1 MMDVSPENDG
11 DTGDNP
17 IPTVP
22 RLDTDPSPMR
32 RINKIYVTTRR
43 ASGELHLQSVLQH
56 MDRRL
61 QVLPDLVMF
70 SGTFGLMI
78 LSVCVLLVLLSQNM
92 FERQVINLNAQLA
105 DTYHW
110 APYGQSCVLRADGF
124 VPDSCDNRT
133 AAVVP
138 SHIFP
143 IVGAVLGT
151 QWLAEL
157 KTAGGAL
164 FVTTCVIGGT
174 VDVGWTDLQ
183 FLAGYDSY
191 PDCLPTAPQ
200 DVAGIAMLESTV
212 RDGEGYYL
220 ITLFADLDK
229 RMKQYVYANSD
240 GTSQNLISKVR
251 RIVIAGDGNVGMDA
265 FGGTNNVITSK
276 PLGERYLVTGFC
288 VSVIQ
293 ELSDAKD
300 KLELTGWSQGKFSAL
315 PVVPAWSCGHV
326 VSNASELV
334 AFQAILSVLSLWF
347 FAGDVYITI
356 EGLRGL
362 FTGKPILKYAVLSGL
377 ERRKLL
383 LACIVANSMPGLLYM
398 DVSRMY
404 FHSVNGFKLY
414 ALSSIMV
421 ANFVAFGSLLALSV
435 VDMLVSYVKTF
446 SICVGYSAPVFI
458 VMSIVWMAAA
468 WCNDDNFLDAYNKFY
483 TAPSVIGFWV
493 HDAYYASGS
502 YAPGGTLP
510 IANYLTESIL
520 TAVGCSFGVSI
531 AISSLHRWLLHK
543 HWFVSTAWAQSN
555 SLLQKLRL
563 PSFITALP
571 LDPFNAIKIGN
582 TMYCKPSTLALM
594 GYTTVERK
602 KQEMHSVKEND
613 GEEPPQKPHF
623 VVSIYALVP
632 ALVLPVSQVR
642 SIGAIMKNQFAHESR
657 KLERKA
663 YRYTRGGCVG

>member
-1 MMDVSPENDG
+1 MGM
-11 DTGDNP
+11 
-17 IPTVP
+17 
-22 RLDTDPSPMR
+22 
-32 RINKIYVTTRR
+32 
-43 ASGELHLQSVLQH
+43 
-56 MDRRL
+56 
-61 QVLPDLVMF
+61 
-70 SGTFGLMI
+70 
-78 LSVCVLLVLLSQNM
+78 
-92 FERQVINLNAQLA
+92 
-105 DTYHW
+105 
-110 APYGQSCVLRADGF
+110 
-124 VPDSCDNRT
+124 
-133 AAVVP
+133 
-138 SHIFP
+138 
-143 IVGAVLGT
+143 LG
-151 QWLAEL
+151 
-157 KTAGGAL
+157 
-164 FVTTCVIGGT
+164 
-174 VDVGWTDLQ
+174 
-183 FLAGYDSY
+183 
-191 PDCLPTAPQ
+191 
-200 DVAGIAMLESTV
+200 
-212 RDGEGYYL
+212 
-220 ITLFADLDK
+220 
-229 RMKQYVYANSD
+229 
-240 GTSQNLISKVR
+240 
-251 RIVIAGDGNVGMDA
+251 
-265 FGGTNNVITSK
+265 
-276 PLGERYLVTGFC
+276 RYLVTGFC

-300 KLELTGWSQGKFSAL
+300 KLELTGWSQGRAGLVATRVLCPSSSVFIFHDVVPGKFSAL

-483 TAPSVIGFWV
+483 TAPSVIGQL
-493 HDAYYASGS
+493 DLDMKNADTGA
-502 YAPGGTLP
+502 
-510 IANYLTESIL
+510 
-520 TAVGCSFGVSI
+520 
-531 AISSLHRWLLHK
+531 
-543 HWFVSTAWAQSN
+543 WFVSTAWAQSN

-582 TMYCKPSTLALM
+582 TMYCKP
-594 GYTTVERK
+594 R
-602 KQEMHSVKEND
+602 EMHSVKEND